1 MESNKKININ
11 LNYSPCKLKTCS
23 FGNFINESKVELF
36 ISGSNES
43 KTKSFLHY
51 FCHDLFSSKN
61 KEKTFLF
68 QTWN

>member
-51 FCHDLFSSKN
+51 FCDKN
-61 KEKTFLF
+61 P
-68 QTWN
+68 